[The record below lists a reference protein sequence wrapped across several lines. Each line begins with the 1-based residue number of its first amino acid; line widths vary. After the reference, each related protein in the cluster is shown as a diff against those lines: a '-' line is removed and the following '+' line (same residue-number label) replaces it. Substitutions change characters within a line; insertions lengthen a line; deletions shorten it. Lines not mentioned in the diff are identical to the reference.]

1 MSTPTIPSDKGII
14 LFDGVCNYCNT
25 MVNFALKRDKK
36 DFLLFTPLQSDA
48 GLALREKYG
57 VAPSVDSFIYIEK
70 EKAYLYSTAALKVS
84 KHLSGAWPLLAAFFI
99 VPPFI
104 RDGVYKWVARNRY
117 KWFGKKDACMIPT
130 PAVRAKFLL

>member
-1 MSTPTIPSDKGII
+1 MSTTTIPSDKSII

-36 DFLLFTPLQSDA
+36 DFLLFAPLQSDA

-57 VAPSVDSFIYIEK
+57 VAPSVDSFIYIEND
-70 EKAYLYSTAALKVS
+70 KAYLYSTAALKVS
-84 KHLSGAWPLLAAFFI
+84 KHLSGGWPLMAAFFI
-99 VPPFI
+99 VPAFI
-104 RDGVYKWVARNRY
+104 RDGVYKWIARNRY
-117 KWFGKKDACMIPT
+117 KWFGKKDTCMIPT